1 MSNLHPQ
8 LQQEITM
15 IGEASEFIASSDKF
29 FAWRDFGALN
39 IQNIETGGMV
49 GGATWTDDD
58 LFELAEFLLHLQQ
71 DQQMD
76 PRPTL
81 IKIPVLEPAS

>member
-1 MSNLHPQ
+1 MNNLHPQ
-8 LQQEITM
+8 LQQEISM

-39 IQNIETGGMV
+39 IQNLDTGGMI
-49 GGATWTDDD
+49 GGSAWTDDD

-71 DQQMD
+71 DQQVE
-76 PRPTL
+76 PEPSP
-81 IKIPVLEPAS
+81 IHIPVFEPAS